1 MVDNKPRNVT
11 EYLKQLPPDKR
22 KVIST
27 IRKTILKHLPKGY
40 KESISWHMIAYCI
53 PLSQYSDTYNK
64 QPLGYLAVAVQKN
77 YFALYMM
84 GVYMDKAQET
94 ALKDGFKKAGK
105 RLNIGGCCLDGCRES
120 HCQHSTEEIDRFV
133 RKKPEALTWLSATCL
148 RAAGCFS

>member
-1 MVDNKPRNVT
+1 MADNKPRNVT

-53 PLSQYSDTYNK
+53 PLTQYPDTYNR

-105 RLNIGGCCLDGCRES
+105 RLNMGKS
-120 HCQHSTEEIDRFV
+120 
-133 RKKPEALTWLSATCL
+133 CL
-148 RAAGCFS
+148 RFRALEDVAWTVVGKVIASTPPKRLIALYERNRRP